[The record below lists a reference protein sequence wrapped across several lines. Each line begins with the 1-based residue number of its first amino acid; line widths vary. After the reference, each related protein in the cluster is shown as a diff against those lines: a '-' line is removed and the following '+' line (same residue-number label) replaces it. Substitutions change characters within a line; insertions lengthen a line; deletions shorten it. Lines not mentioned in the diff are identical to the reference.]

1 MPKPDPLLSKPLAR
15 STRRRTRRRPRST
28 LTRRLARHTPLLEI
42 GARLGINTFLAGV
55 ALLALGR
62 LVPHMQSQAAQLEDV
77 NQALARVEAS
87 TSRLKTDFG
96 RYFDPWQA
104 ENIMQ
109 EQSGYRPPSERQ
121 VVWTDDGEATATPAD
136 DEAEP
141 QEDTSAE
148 TNGAI
153 EPTTEEASAGAE
165 SSDPESA
172 D

>member
-1 MPKPDPLLSKPLAR
+1 MAKPEPLSSKTSAR
-15 STRRRTRRRPRST
+15 PPRRRTRRRSRPT
-28 LTRRLARHTPLLEI
+28 LTRRLARYTPLFEI
-42 GARLGINTFLAGV
+42 GARLGVNTALTV
-55 ALLALGR
+55 LALLALGR
-62 LVPHMQSQAAQLEDV
+62 LVPHLQARAAQLEDV

-121 VVWTDDGEATATPAD
+121 VVWTEDGEATATPA
-136 DEAEP
+136 EAEL
-141 QEDTSAE
+141 QEDASAE
-148 TNGAI
+148 TTDAVPEGA
-153 EPTTEEASAGAE
+153 PAEAEE
-165 SSDPESA
+165 SSLESV